1 MWHKICSNRWAV
13 FIKFYRSSFFF
24 NFWTNRNKYK
34 GFSAS
39 LPLDGTVQRT
49 KTIVASVWTKF
60 WLFRAKTMICLRYSK
75 YFYLLCDTLYFHFCQ
90 MAKKFN
96 KEYTLFHSRPIGKC
110 TWIMKMSSKL
120 TLFEVDWFS
129 VARNEKVIRVR
140 PLIGASHQYHCV
152 CVWTAEITW
161 CPALGGAFCL
171 KWKFSLILVE

>member
-1 MWHKICSNRWAV
+1 MQQSLSGLYQILPFELFSL
-13 FIKFYRSSFFF
+13 

-75 YFYLLCDTLYFHFCQ
+75 YFYLLCDTLYSHFCQ

-129 VARNEKVIRVR
+129 VARNQKVIRERPYWRIASISLCVR
-140 PLIGASHQYHCV
+140 LDCRDNMVSCARR
-152 CVWTAEITW
+152 
-161 CPALGGAFCL
+161 
-171 KWKFSLILVE
+171 SLLFKMKIFINFNRISFL